1 MIRGQKMTSQS
12 KPERSSTTIRFNDE
26 YTRRIVYAAAE
37 LQGQSL
43 SSFMLSA
50 IRDRAENV
58 IKERRK
64 TMQEVEKIVL
74 SPRASIDFMQTMLK
88 PPKPNK
94 KLIAAV
100 KKFGT
105 LDIKREE

>member
-1 MIRGQKMTSQS
+1 MASQLKS
-12 KPERSSTTIRFNDE
+12 RPSTTIRFNDE
-26 YTRRIVYAAAE
+26 YTRQIVHTAAE

-43 SSFMLSA
+43 SGFMLSA
-50 IRDRAENV
+50 IRDRAEHV
-58 IKERRK
+58 IKERKK
-64 TMQEVEKIVL
+64 TMQEIETLVL

-94 KLIAAV
+94 KMATAV
-100 KKFGT
+100 KNFKT

>member
-1 MIRGQKMTSQS
+1 MASGLKSA
-12 KPERSSTTIRFNDE
+12 RSSTTIRFNDE
-26 YTRRIVYAAAE
+26 YTRRIVYTAAE

-43 SSFMLSA
+43 SGFMLSA

-58 IKERRK
+58 IKERMK
-64 TMQEVEKIVL
+64 TMQEVETLIL

-94 KLIAAV
+94 KMKSAM
-100 KKFGT
+100 KKFKA
-105 LDIKREE
+105 LDINREE